1 MSWDQRVGST
11 STDMK
16 RGTFLGKVK
25 NIKDQSPP
33 YGFFLRKCDGR
44 EIHIFH
50 SANFIISK
58 ILECMREHVT
68 NGCHVLFLL
77 LPFSKCKALGTRL

>member
-1 MSWDQRVGST
+1 MLRSKRLPVLFQARATEKSWDQRVGST

-50 SANFIISK
+50 SAN
-58 ILECMREHVT
+58 
-68 NGCHVLFLL
+68 LL
-77 LPFSKCKALGTRL
+77 YPTF